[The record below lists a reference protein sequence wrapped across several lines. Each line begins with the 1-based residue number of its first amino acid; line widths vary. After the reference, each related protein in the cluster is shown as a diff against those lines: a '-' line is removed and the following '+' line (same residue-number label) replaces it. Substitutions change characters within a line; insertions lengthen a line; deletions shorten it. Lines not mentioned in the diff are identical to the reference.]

1 MMIKEFIDEVSNRPS
16 FNYILNQAIKT
27 AQAGCIIVYLFFL
40 ISAVLYSQ
48 YINVTIIIVLV
59 TWFGLIMFSTNY
71 FIYEKYALSIY
82 KKNKDNQIKRDIS
95 FIEELMNKYE
105 LSNNVESIKLYIE
118 KKIKD
123 NVYKLK
129 WRYILIA
136 PISLVFIISFLS
148 NMHLGTKI
156 VYVLFIFLFT
166 LCMSKFVDSLKGGII
181 YKKEQSNYQ
190 YIYFCMLAIDIKRNS
205 QVKTN
210 L

>member
-1 MMIKEFIDEVSNRPS
+1 MIKEFIDEVSNRPS

-105 LSNNVESIKLYIE
+105 LSNNVESIKFYIE

-123 NVYKLK
+123 NIYKLK
-129 WRYILIA
+129 WRYVLIA
-136 PISLVFIISFLS
+136 PISLVFVVFLS
-148 NMHLGTKI
+148 DMHFGTKI
-156 VYVLFIFLFT
+156 VYALFTFLFT